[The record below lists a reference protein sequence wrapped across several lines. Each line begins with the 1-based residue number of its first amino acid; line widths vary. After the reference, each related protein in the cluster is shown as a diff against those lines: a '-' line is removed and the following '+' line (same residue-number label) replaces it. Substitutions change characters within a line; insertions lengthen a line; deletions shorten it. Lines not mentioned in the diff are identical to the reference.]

1 MTQIQTVPFVP
12 DNAPFTPAQRAWLNG
27 FLAGLFARA
36 PSSNGAAA
44 QATSAK
50 PKLSVLFGSQS
61 GNAESL
67 AKKLAK
73 EAKNKG
79 YDATVTALDKVSLAT
94 LAQERC
100 ALVVTSTWGEGDPP
114 DNAVSFWKALQ
125 EQQGATLTKL
135 SFSVLALG
143 DTNYEHFCGFGKNVD
158 KRLQELG
165 ATRIFERV
173 DCPVNFEEGASRW
186 QKGVFEAVSKLAGGN
201 DAQQLNGSNGPLLE
215 ESASA
220 AAEEKPAGYSRKNPF
235 RARLLANRKLTG
247 EGSEKD
253 TRHYEICLK
262 DSGLTY
268 EVGDALGIVPT
279 NSPEL
284 VEEILKALGFAG
296 EEEVN
301 GPEGDKMPIRLALL
315 REYQI
320 RAPHR
325 DFLNAMAEHD
335 AADQYLKELISA
347 DVRTELDKFLWGREI
362 IDFLI
367 ESPSVG
373 FTPAEFVSLLQK
385 LQPRLYSIASSLK
398 AYPEQV
404 HLTVDTVRYE
414 IHGRTRNG
422 VCSNFLADRVGPG
435 MPVPVFIQ
443 PSKHFR
449 PPSNGDLGMIM
460 VGPGTGIAPFRAFL
474 QERKATGAKGG
485 NWLFFGAQRSSCDF
499 FYKEELEAYQRQGVL
514 TRLDTAFSRD
524 QDFKIYVQHRMVEN
538 AKELWNWL
546 EQGAHF
552 YVCGDASRMAKDVD
566 KALHEMVEAD
576 CSSKT
581 CFMSSSCSR
590 RLQDFPANTNP
601 ATFPLRPNII
611 RISFRFQHQSKANS
625 MRLRLISTPAQAV
638 RPASLHATV

>member
-1 MTQIQTVPFVP
+1 MTQTYTVPFVP

-27 FLAGLFARA
+27 FLAGLFAQA
-36 PSSNGAAA
+36 PSGNGAAA
-44 QATSAK
+44 QGTPAK
-50 PKLSVLFGSQS
+50 TKLNVLFGSQS
-61 GNAESL
+61 GNSESL
-67 AKKLAK
+67 AKKLVK
-73 EAKNKG
+73 EAKNQG
-79 YDATVTALDKVSLAT
+79 YDATVAALEKISVAA

-100 ALVVTSTWGEGDPP
+100 ALIITSTWGEGDPP
-114 DNAVSFWKALQ
+114 DNAVSFWKVLQ
-125 EQQGATLTKL
+125 EQEGAPLTSL

-143 DTNYEHFCGFGKNVD
+143 DTNYEQFCGFGKKVD
-158 KRLQELG
+158 KRLEELG
-165 ATRIFERV
+165 AKRIFERV

-186 QKGVFEAVSKLAGGN
+186 RKGVFEAVSKLAVAG
-201 DAQQLNGSNGPLLE
+201 DTQQLNGSKGALLE
-215 ESASA
+215 VSAPPPV
-220 AAEEKPAGYSRKNPF
+220 EEKPAGYSRKNPF
-235 RARLLANRKLTG
+235 QARLLANRKLTA

-284 VEEILKALGFAG
+284 VEEILKVLGFDG
-296 EEEVN
+296 EEEVG
-301 GPEGDKMPIRLALL
+301 GPDGDKMPIRLALL

-367 ESPSVG
+367 ESPGVG
-373 FTPAEFVSLLQK
+373 FTPTEFVSLLQK

-398 AYPEQV
+398 VHPEQV

-414 IHGRTRNG
+414 IHRRKRKG
-422 VCSNFLADRVGPG
+422 VCSNFLAERVGPETSL
-435 MPVPVFIQ
+435 PVFIQ

-449 PPSNGDLGMIM
+449 PPDNSDLGMIM

-474 QERKATGAKGG
+474 EERKATGAKGG
-485 NWLFFGAQRSSCDF
+485 NWLFFGAQKSSCDF
-499 FYKEELEAYQRQGVL
+499 FYKEELEAYQREGVL

-524 QDFKIYVQHRMVEN
+524 QDFKIYVQHRMVES
-538 AKELWNWL
+538 AKEIWNWF

-566 KALHEMVEAD
+566 KALHEIVE
-576 CSSKT
+576 
-581 CFMSSSCSR
+581 
-590 RLQDFPANTNP
+590 
-601 ATFPLRPNII
+601 
-611 RISFRFQHQSKANS
+611 ISGGRSEEDA
-625 MRLRLISTPAQAV
+625 AQYIKKLKSDKRYQRDV
-638 RPASLHATV
+638 Y

>member
-566 KALHEMVEAD
+566 KALHEMVEIGGGRSEED
-576 CSSKT
+576 
-581 CFMSSSCSR
+581 
-590 RLQDFPANTNP
+590 
-601 ATFPLRPNII
+601 ATQYIQKLKSDKRYQ
-611 RISFRFQHQSKANS
+611 RD
-625 MRLRLISTPAQAV
+625 V
-638 RPASLHATV
+638 Y